1 MRQPAACQGHRARD
15 AARDGGFHV
24 NDQESARRAPER
36 GPGASARRGDRG
48 GAAGPRRTLFEE
60 GRRADRFWIIR
71 SGQVEVDLHV
81 PGRRTLVVETVGRDD
96 LLGWSWLST
105 PHVWHMG
112 AHVIQAGQAVEFD
125 AAAVRTLCEDDAVLG
140 RAVYKYVAETVAKR
154 LYGTRTRLLQLYGPQ
169 AETSDA

>member
-1 MRQPAACQGHRARD
+1 MSSTRSLLDVLPSEGRARLLAE
-15 AARDGGFHV
+15 AAREVPLVLD
-24 NDQESARRAPER
+24 AR
-36 GPGASARRGDRG
+36 
-48 GAAGPRRTLFEE
+48 LFEE

-71 SGQVEVDLHV
+71 SGRVEVDLHV
-81 PGRRTLVVETVGRDD
+81 PGRRAVVVETVGQDD
-96 LLGWSWLST
+96 LLGWSWLFT
-105 PHVWHMG
+105 PHVWHLG

-169 AETSDA
+169 ADAPDV